1 MGKLKDKIQNIK
13 MPHTYVILTMIL
25 LTVVA
30 LTYIIPAGEY
40 DRILD
45 PVSNKMIVIPESFHI
60 TLYGDNKTPLPS
72 PVKIVENGTERT
84 LRTVGDKWSYLQR
97 VKFGANAQPFYV
109 LIDNGTLSS
118 LINCLIK
125 AMGSR
130 TYLIIPVSMLAFG
143 ILGSTMGIYEEV
155 YGMVPV
161 FVGIAAALG
170 YDVVVGGAIVFVGI
184 ATGFAAATTNPFS
197 IGIAQ
202 SIAGVPMF
210 SGLGYRVVIFAVFQT
225 VSILY
230 VMWYARRVKAHPEK
244 SVLFGEKLDTL
255 PVHEAEEG
263 AMTVRQK
270 ICLSLFVFTI
280 GFLLYGT
287 MKLGWYIDEIAAMFL
302 MMMIITGVVG
312 GYGATKI
319 CKTFIKST
327 QSMVSSMLVVGFT
340 RGILLTMQ
348 DAMIS
353 DTIVY
358 YLSQLLNGHSQY
370 FSAAGMLAI
379 QNVINFFI
387 TGSSSQATITMPIMT
402 PVADI
407 VGVSRQTAVLAYHFG
422 DGFSNMFWPTAC
434 ALECG
439 LMGVPINKWYKFMTP
454 LFCIMMVLQVVFIL
468 ISVVVYA

>member
-1 MGKLKDKIQNIK
+1 
-13 MPHTYVILTMIL
+13 
-25 LTVVA
+25 
-30 LTYIIPAGEY
+30 
-40 DRILD
+40 
-45 PVSNKMIVIPESFHI
+45 
-60 TLYGDNKTPLPS
+60 
-72 PVKIVENGTERT
+72 
-84 LRTVGDKWSYLQR
+84 
-97 VKFGANAQPFYV
+97 
-109 LIDNGTLSS
+109 
-118 LINCLIK
+118 
-125 AMGSR
+125 
-130 TYLIIPVSMLAFG
+130 
-143 ILGSTMGIYEEV
+143 
-155 YGMVPV
+155 
-161 FVGIAAALG
+161 
-170 YDVVVGGAIVFVGI
+170 
-184 ATGFAAATTNPFS
+184 
-197 IGIAQ
+197 
-202 SIAGVPMF
+202 
-210 SGLGYRVVIFAVFQT
+210 
-225 VSILY
+225 
-230 VMWYARRVKAHPEK
+230 
-244 SVLFGEKLDTL
+244 
-255 PVHEAEEG
+255 
-263 AMTVRQK
+263 
-270 ICLSLFVFTI
+270 
-280 GFLLYGT
+280 
-287 MKLGWYIDEIAAMFL
+287 MFL

>member
-1 MGKLKDKIQNIK
+1 MGKIKNKVQNIK
-13 MPHTYVILTMIL
+13 MPHTYVILTIIL
-25 LTVVA
+25 LAVVA
-30 LTYIIPAGEY
+30 LTYMVPAGEY

-45 PVSNKMIVIPESFHI
+45 PASNKMIVIPESFHF
-60 TLYGDNKTPLPS
+60 
-72 PVKIVENGTERT
+72 TEGVRPGFFDVF
-84 LRTVGDKWSYLQR
+84 LALQR
-97 VKFGANAQPFYV
+97 GYVSAANILFLIIFAYGYV
-109 LIDNGTLSS
+109 YMLIDNGTLNS
-118 LINCLIK
+118 LINCMLSS
-125 AMGSR
+125 MGKR
-130 TYLIIPVSMLAFG
+130 TYLIIPVSMFAFG
-143 ILGSTMGIYEEV
+143 VLGSTMGIFEEL

-161 FVGIAAALG
+161 FVGIAVALG
-170 YDVVVGGAIVFVGI
+170 YDVIVGGAIVFVGV

-210 SGLGYRVVIFAVFQT
+210 SGLVYHAVIFLVFQT
-225 VSILY
+225 VAIIY
-230 VMWYARRVKAHPEK
+230 VMWYAKRVKLNPEK
-244 SVLFGEKLDTL
+244 SVLFGEKLETL
-255 PVHEAEEG
+255 PVHEVTEEK
-263 AMTVRQK
+263 MTLRQK
-270 ICLSLFVFTI
+270 LCLGLFVVTI

-319 CKTFIKST
+319 CKTFITST

-353 DTIVY
+353 DTVVY
-358 YLSQLLNGHSQY
+358 YLSQMLNGCSQY
-370 FSAAGMLAI
+370 ISAVGMLII

-387 TGSSSQATITMPIMT
+387 TGSSSQATITMPIMA

-407 VGVSRQTAVLAYHFG
+407 VGLSRQTAVLAYCFG
-422 DGFSNMFWPTAC
+422 DGFSDMFWPTAC

-439 LMGVPINKWYKFMTP
+439 LMGVPLNKWYKFMTP
-454 LFCIMMVLQVVFIL
+454 LFCIMMVLQVIFML
-468 ISVVVYA
+468 ISVALSV